1 MSKSELRAKYVRIRA
16 LHSALASAHG
26 PYYPETMRQIKLS
39 GRDQAV
45 IRAIDY
51 ANGSTGDEIR
61 ERTHIEP
68 DDLADI
74 LQGLCDV
81 GYVESFP
88 PTNPLNSS
96 NCATLRFE
104 TNPAYAQELKAALL
118 RS

>member
-1 MSKSELRAKYVRIRA
+1 MSKGELHMKYVRIRA
-16 LHSALASAHG
+16 LQSALASALAAH
-26 PYYPETMRQIKLS
+26 YPETMRQIKLS
-39 GRDQAV
+39 GREQAV

-61 ERTHIEP
+61 ERTNIEP
-68 DDLADI
+68 GDLADI

-88 PTNPLNSS
+88 PTNPIDLS
-96 NCATLRFE
+96 NCAALRFE
-104 TNPAYAQELKAALL
+104 TNPAYAQELKTALR